1 LIDDDAMSRA
11 VERVL
16 PRRLHELRR
25 TTGLPVVFGGATRN
39 TGDRQQLTITQLVGT
54 LGDALRLVSVLSGRG
69 LGGAA
74 MVRKAPCRVSD
85 YASTP
90 GITHDYDHAVVEHE
104 RLTSILAFPIRV
116 HGAVRGVLYGA
127 VRENRPIGDV
137 AVHNAAVIAA
147 NVARDVTAL
156 LDRPP
161 HPVAVSSTLSGGAA
175 RTLTGLHVG
184 SAQARALE
192 DLASLAAATTDPVL
206 RDELSRIHR
215 GLTGQAQRIGSA
227 ADGLTLAPREVQV
240 LRLVGVGATNAE
252 IADALGLSVETV
264 KAYLRSAMRR
274 LDAGNRTR
282 AVVAA
287 RAAGLL

>member
-1 LIDDDAMSRA
+1 MIDDDAVPRA

-25 TTGLPVVFGGATRN
+25 TTGLPVVFGGATRS
-39 TGDRQQLTITQLVGT
+39 TGDGQQLTITHLVGT

-74 MVRKAPCRVSD
+74 MVREAPCRVSD

-90 GITHDYDHAVVEHE
+90 GITHDYDHAVVERE

-215 GLTGQAQRIGSA
+215 GLTGPGP
-227 ADGLTLAPREVQV
+227 ADRVRRGRTDA
-240 LRLVGVGATNAE
+240 GATRGPGAAAGRRGSDQRRDRRHARPE
-252 IADALGLSVETV
+252 RGDGE
-264 KAYLRSAMRR
+264 AYLRSAMRR